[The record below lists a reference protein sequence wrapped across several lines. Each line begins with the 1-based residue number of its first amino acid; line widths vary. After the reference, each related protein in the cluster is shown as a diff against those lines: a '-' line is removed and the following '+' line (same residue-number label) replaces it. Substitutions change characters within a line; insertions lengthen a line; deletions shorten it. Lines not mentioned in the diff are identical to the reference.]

1 MDKNCFNAVNARM
14 SFTRKIIRKIQS
26 EKAVTNATRILLL
39 AQCIT
44 QI

>member
-1 MDKNCFNAVNARM
+1 MDKNCLVVVNARM
-14 SFTRKIIRKIQS
+14 SFTRKIIRKIQM
-26 EKAVTNATRILLL
+26 EKAVTNATQIFLL